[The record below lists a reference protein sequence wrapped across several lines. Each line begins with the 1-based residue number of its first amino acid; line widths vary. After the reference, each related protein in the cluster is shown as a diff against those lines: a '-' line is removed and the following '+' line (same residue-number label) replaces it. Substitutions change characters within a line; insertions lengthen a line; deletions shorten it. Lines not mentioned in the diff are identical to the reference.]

1 MANQKDK
8 PAERL
13 FRSIDGSDIRVTHPS
28 GDVAIVGETPRTLP
42 PKLWRAAI
50 KQGCTTEGAFTPAEL
65 PPLTVQNDPHT
76 RKEAIKA
83 KMVEALESD
92 ETDTKYE
99 DAFTAAGIP
108 NVRWLEKALGFGM
121 SADERDACWAEVKA
135 EQPEEEEE
143 EEESE

>member
-8 PAERL
+8 PVERM
-13 FRSIDGSDIRVTHPS
+13 FSSIDGSDIRVTHPS
-28 GDVAIVGETPRTLP
+28 GDVAIVGATPRPLP
-42 PKLWRAAI
+42 AKLWRNAI
-50 KQGCTTEGAFTPAEL
+50 KQGCTTEGKFTPAEL
-65 PPLTVQNDPHT
+65 PPLTAENDPHT
-76 RKEAIKA
+76 RKETIKA

-92 ETDTKYE
+92 ETDAKYE